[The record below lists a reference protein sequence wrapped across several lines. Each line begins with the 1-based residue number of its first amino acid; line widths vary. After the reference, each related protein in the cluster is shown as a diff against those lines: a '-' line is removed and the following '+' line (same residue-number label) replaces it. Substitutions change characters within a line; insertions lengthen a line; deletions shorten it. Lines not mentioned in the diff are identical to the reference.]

1 MRTTVRLFIISAMI
15 ILPWAFIRLTD
26 REMTVIAWLNRVHL
40 SDAAVVALLLLP
52 PLLWFLIGWL
62 FRPRTKAGRGYSGK
76 KDVFIKFRG

>member
-1 MRTTVRLFIISAMI
+1 MI

-40 SDAAVVALLLLP
+40 SDAAIVALLLLP

-62 FRPRTKAGRGYSGK
+62 FRPRGQAGKSYSSK

>member
-1 MRTTVRLFIISAMI
+1 MRTTVRLLIISIII

-26 REMTVIAWLNRVHL
+26 QEMTVIAWLNKVHL
-40 SDAAVVALLLLP
+40 SDAAIVVILLIP

-62 FRPRTKAGRGYSGK
+62 FTPRSKAGKGYSGK